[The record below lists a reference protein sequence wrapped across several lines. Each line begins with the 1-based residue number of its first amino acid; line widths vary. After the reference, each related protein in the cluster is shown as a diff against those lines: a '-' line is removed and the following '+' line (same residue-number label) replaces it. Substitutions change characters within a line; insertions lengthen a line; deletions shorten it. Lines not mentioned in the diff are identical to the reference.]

1 MSLPNNLKILANLY
15 NESEETI
22 ESCIIYVAVKL
33 DLYKKYNASN
43 TELLDIVMEQT
54 IIESFSPKIA
64 GKVVYNKYSNQIASK
79 ITKDFNKNMPLETK
93 LSNYT
98 GKFKGQQWVIN
109 KKSTLEQYSK
119 FTKYI
124 PRNVDLFL
132 DIGCGD
138 GQVLSIIS
146 KEFNIKRAICC
157 DIEDVRTTKEDKI
170 PFLLIEPTFTL
181 SFEENSVDI
190 ISIFHT
196 LHHMIDAIFRLK
208 DIHRVLK
215 VGGFL
220 FLKDHNVVTK
230 EDAENVSFEHFVY
243 SIGEGKATIHDKE
256 IYGEIEPM
264 FYYKESQV
272 TTFLEAIGFKKL
284 YVDLYNNPTKTYVAI
299 YQKI

>member
-1 MSLPNNLKILANLY
+1 MTSSNNLKILANLY
-15 NESEETI
+15 NKPEETI
-22 ESCIIYVAVKL
+22 ESCIIYTANKL
-33 DLYKKYNASN
+33 DLYTTYNASN
-43 TELLDIVMEQT
+43 KQILDMIMEQT

-64 GKVVYNKYSNQIASK
+64 GKVVYNKYSNQIATK
-79 ITKDFNKNMPLETK
+79 ITKDYNKNTPLETK
-93 LSNYT
+93 LKNYT
-98 GKFKGQQWVIN
+98 GKYKGQQWVIN

-119 FTKYI
+119 FTVYI
-124 PRNVDLFL
+124 PKNVDIFL

-138 GQVLSIIS
+138 GQVLSIIA
-146 KEFNIKRAICC
+146 KEFNIKRPICC
-157 DIEDVRTTKEDKI
+157 DIEDVRTTKENE
-170 PFLLIEPTFTL
+170 FLLIEPTFTL
-181 SFEENSVDI
+181 DFEENSVDI

-220 FLKDHNVVTK
+220 FLKDHNVVTE

-243 SIGEGKATIHDKE
+243 SIAEGKATINDAEK
-256 IYGEIEPM
+256 YGEIEPM

-272 TTFLEAIGFKKL
+272 TKFLEAIGFKKL

-299 YQKI
+299 YKKI